1 MNSLRRRLVLS
12 IGGSALCIIATA
24 CAVVWSIYSAQ
35 IHQELDKD
43 ITQASDDNDRRIIFD
58 YFWELRWQ
66 HDHPDEERPRRDTG
80 RFHYILFDG
89 DEKTVIHHSDQIDL
103 ETAKTCIQQQTSA
116 WSYQDIGANQSTRVF
131 TRQLERDR
139 ERDRNSR
146 GGGNR
151 GRRGPSISELPENL
165 QFMTIAPLA
174 EIHDQQ
180 QRIAIA
186 FLLVTIISA
195 ALCGIAAAW
204 ISARAVKPMN
214 NLSKDIANIDAH
226 QLDQRISLTQMPLE
240 LHPIIDALNA
250 SLENLSNSFAR
261 EKQLTADLAHELR
274 TPLAAVRM
282 ELEQLLHQ
290 DLAADAQQAVE
301 NAFTACQQMQ
311 SLAERILL
319 MARLES
325 GLQATEAT
333 SIDVADEINERFA
346 RIPQAH
352 LQLENKIPLSACLV
366 CDQTLFR
373 MVIDNLMNNAN
384 EYAPA
389 KSTLSIN
396 AEQGSEYIQ
405 INISNA
411 ISPDDQIDCT
421 AMFTPYWRADSAR
434 SRTGSHAGL
443 GLPLV
448 QRMMTC
454 MGASVWASIDD
465 DSQRFHMHLRW
476 PHDDNA
482 AEPS

>member
-24 CAVVWSIYSAQ
+24 CAVVWYIYSEQ
-35 IHQELDKD
+35 LHQEYDKD
-43 ITQASDDNDRRIIFD
+43 IAQASEHNDRRFIFD
-58 YFWELRWQ
+58 YFWELRWKR
-66 HDHPDEERPRRDTG
+66 DNPDEERPRREVG
-80 RFHYILFDG
+80 RYHFILFDG
-89 DEKTVIHHSDQIDL
+89 AEKTAIHHSEHLDQARVEQFIAQFTD
-103 ETAKTCIQQQTSA
+103 T
-116 WSYQDIGANQSTRVF
+116 WSYHSLGEGQTARVYTRK
-131 TRQLERDR
+131 LD
-139 ERDRNSR
+139 RDRNTRSN
-146 GGGNR
+146 GSR
-151 GRRGPSISELPENL
+151 GRRGPSLAELPEEL
-165 QFMTIAPLA
+165 YFMTIAPLD
-174 EIHDQQ
+174 EIQNQ
-180 QRIAIA
+180 EKNTALA

-195 ALCGIAAAW
+195 ILCGIAAAW
-204 ISARAVKPMN
+204 ISAKAVKPMHM
-214 NLSKDIANIDAH
+214 LSQDIAGIDAH
-226 QLDQRISLTQMPLE
+226 QLDQRIGMDKMPKE
-240 LHPIIDALNA
+240 LHPIIQALNA
-250 SLENLSNSFAR
+250 SLENLANSFAR

-290 DLAADAQQAVE
+290 SLDTDAHQALE

-325 GLQATEAT
+325 GLQDTEAT

-346 RIPQAH
+346 RIPQAQ

-396 AEQGSEYIQ
+396 AEQGSDYIQ
-405 INISNA
+405 ITISNA
-411 ISPDDQIDCT
+411 ISPDDHIDCT

-448 QRMMTC
+448 QRMMAC

-476 PHDDNA
+476 PNDDNA
-482 AEPS
+482 AVPS